1 MVNYI
6 DKKATYIEDFVEIGD
21 KTTIYPNVMI
31 EGKTKIGNNCM
42 IHMGCYIK
50 DTIIG
55 DNTIIYSSHIENSQ
69 IGNNCNIGPYAHIR
83 NGNIIQNL
91 VKVGSFVELKNNSI
105 QEQTKIPHLS
115 YIGDSQVGKE
125 VNIGCGVIT
134 ANYDGKEKHQT
145 IIQDKA
151 FIGCN
156 SNLIAP
162 ITIGKKSIV
171 AAGSTITKDVP
182 DGSLIRGQ
190 SKYVVKKYEE
200 EC

>member
-6 DKKATYIEDFVEIGD
+6 DKKTTYIEDFVEIGD

-31 EGKTKIGNNCM
+31 EGKTR
-42 IHMGCYIK
+42 
-50 DTIIG
+50 
-55 DNTIIYSSHIENSQ
+55 

-91 VKVGSFVELKNNSI
+91 VKVGSFVELKNNTI
-105 QEQTKIPHLS
+105 QEQTKIPHLA

-162 ITIGKKSIV
+162 ITIGEKSIV

-182 DGSLIRGQ
+182 GSMLIIEQ